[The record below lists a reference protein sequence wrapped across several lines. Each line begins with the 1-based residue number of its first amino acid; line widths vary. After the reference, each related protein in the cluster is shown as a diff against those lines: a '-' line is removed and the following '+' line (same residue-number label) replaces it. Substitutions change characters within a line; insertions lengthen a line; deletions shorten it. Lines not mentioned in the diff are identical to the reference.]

1 LSILEHAWL
10 RPSNSEELRQA
21 AVYASGVLA
30 MRENPRLQSIA
41 ERTAALL
48 SLPIAAIS
56 ISDGARQW
64 FPVELGLNAQEARRE
79 GSFCDC
85 TIAQPDRILVVEDAV
100 KEPRF
105 AASPLVTEAPHIRF
119 YVGVPIVT
127 PEGAALGTICA
138 AGPEPKSAPTQGE
151 QATLRSFAREVLEE
165 IEAAG
170 NLREFGHGAVDQIVD
185 QIRHAARQ
193 ENEALVLTLDKVLQK
208 LEARLRSAGLPM

>member
-1 LSILEHAWL
+1 
-10 RPSNSEELRQA
+10 
-21 AVYASGVLA
+21 
-30 MRENPRLQSIA
+30 MRGNPRLQSIA

-48 SLPIAAIS
+48 SVPIAAIS

-64 FPVELGLNAQEARRE
+64 FPVELGLNAQEARRK

-85 TIAQPDRILVVEDAV
+85 TIEQPDRILVVEDAV
-100 KEPRF
+100 KDPRF
-105 AASPLVTEAPHIRF
+105 GANPLLTEAPHIRF

-138 AGPEPKSAPTQGE
+138 AGPDPKSAPTQGE
-151 QATLRSFAREVLEE
+151 EAILRSFAREVLEE

-170 NLREFGHGAVDQIVD
+170 NLREFGHSAVDQIVD
-185 QIRHAARQ
+185 QIRHAAKQ

-208 LEARLRSAGLPM
+208 LEARLSSAGLPM